1 MINELQQIAYAK
13 TKSDTVAK
21 LDGTFK
27 MPEPDLPEK
36 TTEETSAQPTGFS
49 AALEKAVPVNEQER
63 AKGQKR
69 KAEEEEAEE
78 EEEEDDDAEMEMDS
92 DSD

>member
-1 MINELQQIAYAK
+1 LYAK

-21 LDGTFK
+21 LDGSFK
-27 MPEPDLPEK
+27 MPEPDLPERE
-36 TTEETSAQPTGFS
+36 TEESVAQPTGF
-49 AALEKAVPVNEQER
+49 A

-69 KAEEEEAEE
+69 KVEEE